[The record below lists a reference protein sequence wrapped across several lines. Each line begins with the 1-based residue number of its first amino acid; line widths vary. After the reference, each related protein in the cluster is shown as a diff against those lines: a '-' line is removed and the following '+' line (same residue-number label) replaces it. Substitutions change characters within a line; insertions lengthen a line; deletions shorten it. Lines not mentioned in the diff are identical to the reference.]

1 MANKTIRICC
11 GLASEQSIVAPVSEF
26 TIYSSVGAFDSL
38 YFPLLSSTTADAMA
52 RDRHTSPAKRVRS
65 SLALDAA
72 ALLSPTKTKDT
83 QDSHLLHFK
92 NFVKCLA
99 DQQPRCPRVCSH
111 KASRKQLQY
120 LRENSD
126 DGRYFVTV
134 QDVRVLYEMSD
145 ALT

>member
-1 MANKTIRICC
+1 MANKTIRVCRD
-11 GLASEQSIVAPVSEF
+11 LASEQSIVIPVSVF
-26 TIYSSVGAFDSL
+26 TIYFSLGTFVSL
-38 YFPLLSSTTADAMA
+38 YFPLLSSTTSDAMA

-83 QDSHLLHFK
+83 QDSHLLRFK

-134 QDVRVLYEMSD
+134 RDICVSYEMSD
-145 ALT
+145 PLT